1 MDQEEMHTSVKESDR
16 RKEDG
21 SRRKL
26 AERNDLKGRRRRKK
40 RILLLGSKLRGRAM
54 LEQ

>member
-1 MDQEEMHTSVKESDR
+1 
-16 RKEDG
+16 
-21 SRRKL
+21 
-26 AERNDLKGRRRRKK
+26 LKGRRRRRRRRKKK

>member
-1 MDQEEMHTSVKESDR
+1 
-16 RKEDG
+16 
-21 SRRKL
+21 
-26 AERNDLKGRRRRKK
+26 LKGRRRRRRKKK

>member
-1 MDQEEMHTSVKESDR
+1 
-16 RKEDG
+16 
-21 SRRKL
+21 
-26 AERNDLKGRRRRKK
+26 LKGRRRRRRRRKK